1 MNKRLYAGNLP
12 YSMTEEEMKSL
23 FSSYGQVESVKLIV
37 DKFTGRSKGF
47 GFVEMTSE
55 AEANSAIE
63 KLNGSEVGGRKIIV
77 NLARPMGE
85 RGPSFQRSGGGEGQR
100 ERSRESAD
108 SGRRFQDN

>member
-12 YSMTEEEMKSL
+12 YGMTEEELKSL
-23 FSSYGQVESVKLIV
+23 FSSYGQVENVKLIV
-37 DKFTGRSKGF
+37 DKVTGRSKGF
-47 GFVEMTSE
+47 GFVELPGET
-55 AEANSAIE
+55 EANAAVE

-85 RGPSFQRSGGGEGQR
+85 RGPSVQRGGR
-100 ERSRESAD
+100 DSSRGRDSAE

>member
-12 YSMTEEEMKSL
+12 YSMTEEELRSL
-23 FSSYGQVESVKLIV
+23 FTSYGQVETVKLIV

-47 GFVEMTSE
+47 GFVELTNE
-55 AEANSAIE
+55 AEANAAIE

-85 RGPSFQRSGGGEGQR
+85 QGPSSQRSSGSPR
-100 ERSRESAD
+100 ERKDFSRRS
-108 SGRRFQDN
+108 SRDN

>member
-12 YSMTEEEMKSL
+12 YSMTEEELKSL
-23 FSSYGQVESVKLIV
+23 FTSYGQVENVKLIV

-47 GFVEMTSE
+47 GFVELTNE
-55 AEANSAIE
+55 TEANAAIE

-85 RGPSFQRSGGGEGQR
+85 HSTSSQHGGGNGQR
-100 ERSRESAD
+100 DRQEFSR
-108 SGRRFQDN
+108 RRDN